1 MLVKNPQTGKIE
13 IVRGR
18 SESFFW
24 NTGRVRI
31 GILYQPPPPA
41 MSLDEERIQRGL
53 LKYAKTRKLNGPR

>member
-53 LKYAKTRKLNGPR
+53 LKYAKTRKLNGPT